1 VVAKLTYASS
11 AWIGFFS
18 ANDRQKITAFIRRSK
33 RTGFCSSQLDDF
45 SSLCDAADTQL
56 FTEILHNPCHV
67 IQALL
72 TPPADHNYDVRDRP
86 HNRRLP
92 VRMSHLTVIWLFEC
106 RLVRVIDCTDCIHF
120 YFLSSCILSVFA
132 CLFAIAVWQCCS
144 IKEIFDLIWFV
155 SHNERWYPAI
165 GARTCSYRWYG
176 MTVT

>member
-1 VVAKLTYASS
+1 LYSPLLCDSALQTVYLAVVVAKLTYASS

-18 ANDRQKITAFIRRSK
+18 ANDRPKITAFIRRSK

-92 VRMSHLTVIWLFEC
+92 VRMSHLTNCNLIVRMLFGE
-106 RLVRVIDCTDCIHF
+106 
-120 YFLSSCILSVFA
+120 
-132 CLFAIAVWQCCS
+132 
-144 IKEIFDLIWFV
+144 
-155 SHNERWYPAI
+155 
-165 GARTCSYRWYG
+165 SY
-176 MTVT
+176 